1 MKLEF
6 EQKIIPD
13 SLYEELCFDDFL
25 SLFDIDIPILPR
37 KILRPMGREE
47 GEGHFEMLQGLQK
60 QVDAKKLRPEKVIAQ
75 SQKLPLLDFLFPY
88 YENKSLEQFH
98 LYSLGKFVSE
108 NLRLQEIEMESFAT
122 LELNTCCLKIRETL
136 EAYTQK
142 GFSGLR
148 YTPEEKRL
156 REKIKKLEK
165 EVGTK
170 VSQYEREIY
179 EQTGLKMIY
188 PYPKEVSRDS
198 DTLPK
203 ILRCEML
210 SVQRKKDINLVNY
223 RLTPSIR
230 ETISKKDEITKDFSQ
245 RMKKK
250 LQKVNKEL
258 YPYYVDFKR
267 CYEER
272 KNATFYYVLLLVKQ
286 RHSLCLPLFQTSCGC
301 KFINAVL
308 PSLQARKKEK
318 YTPLNLDL
326 GHGANVLFGAN
337 MTGKTTVLKTLYFQL
352 TAIRMGL
359 PACAESIVLHFPEQ
373 VEFHLKS
380 AGSIRG
386 NLSSFGEEIGFF
398 TKTLSPAAYILVD
411 ELFQSTDPIGG
422 AELSKIILWEFSAKD
437 LVFFCTSHYPDVL
450 YLQKIQLFRMKDV
463 DFEEE
468 RGSVPTLKHLI
479 DRMPYKLEK
488 IQPENIGDA
497 LQESRKPLHIAL
509 HFPLPESIKE
519 RIREKLKG

>member
-6 EQKIIPD
+6 EQKIVPD

-25 SLFDIDIPILPR
+25 SWFDIDIPILPR
-37 KILRPMGREE
+37 KILRPMGREK
-47 GEGHFEMLQGLQK
+47 GEEHFKMLQDLQR
-60 QVDAKKLRPEKVIAQ
+60 QVDEKKLRPEKVISQ
-75 SQKLPLLDFLFPY
+75 SQKLPFLDFVLPF
-88 YENKSLEQFH
+88 YESSSLEQYH

-108 NLRLQEIEMESFAT
+108 NLLLEEIEMKTLPES
-122 LELNTCCLKIRETL
+122 ELSACCLKIREILKT
-136 EAYTQK
+136 YTQK

-148 YTPEEKRL
+148 FTTEENRL
-156 REKIKKLEK
+156 REEIKKSEK
-165 EVGTK
+165 EVDLK
-170 VSQYEREIY
+170 VSKYEGEIY
-179 EQTGLKMIY
+179 EKTGLKMIY

-198 DTLPK
+198 DNLPK
-203 ILRCEML
+203 ILDCEML
-210 SVQRKKDINLVNY
+210 SVKPKKDINLVDY
-223 RLTPSIR
+223 RLTPAVKNALA
-230 ETISKKDEITKDFSQ
+230 KKNLLTKDFNQ
-245 RMKKK
+245 LMKKK
-250 LQKVNKEL
+250 LRKINREL
-258 YPYYVDFKR
+258 YPHYMEFRR

-272 KNATFYYVLLLVKQ
+272 KNKTFYYALLLVKQ
-286 RHSLCLPLFQTSCGC
+286 QQSLCLPLFQTSCGC
-301 KFINAVL
+301 KFRNAVL
-308 PSLQARKKEK
+308 PSLQAQKKEK

-326 GHGANVLFGAN
+326 DHGANVLFGAN

-359 PACAESIVLHFPEQ
+359 PACAESILLHFPEQ

-398 TKTLSPAAYILVD
+398 TKKISPAAYILVD

-437 LVFFCTSHYPDVL
+437 LVFFCTSHYPEVL

-468 RGSVPTLKHLI
+468 RGGVPTLKNLI

-488 IQPENIGDA
+488 ILPENIGDA

-509 HFPLPESIKE
+509 HFPLPESVKE